1 MIPYGR
7 QTISQDDIEAV
18 VEVLKSDFLTQG
30 PIVPEFEKAVAEK
43 VGATHAVTANSATS
57 ALHLA
62 CLAIGLQAGDTL
74 WTSPI
79 TFVASA
85 NCALY
90 CGATVDF
97 VDIDERTYNMCPIA
111 LETKLTI
118 ASQGGALPK
127 AIVVVHMCGQS
138 CDMRAIWEVAQRF
151 GVLVI
156 EDASH
161 AIGGK
166 YENSYIGGCQ
176 YSDVTVFSFHPVKIV
191 TTAEGGI
198 ALTNSNAIGNRMRRL
213 RAHGITRDRDEM
225 SGGEGEPWVYEQ
237 LDLGFNY
244 RMTDLQAALGISQ
257 LKKLD
262 SFVSRRKEIALQYD
276 DALAAWPVITPWQ
289 LNDVQSAWHLYV
301 VRVDREKTKASR
313 KSVFNFM
320 RESGIGVNVHYIPVH
335 TQPYFRRLGFGVG
348 DFPIAER
355 YYDEAISLPI
365 YPELSEHDFQR
376 VTDCLKAAIKHGES
390 C

>member
-7 QTISQDDIEAV
+7 QTISQDDVEAV
-18 VEVLKSDFLTQG
+18 VKVLKSDFLTQG
-30 PIVPEFEKAVAEK
+30 PMVPEFEKAVAEK
-43 VGATHAVTANSATS
+43 VGAKYAVTTNSATS

-62 CLAIGLQAGDTL
+62 CLAIGLQAGDIL

-90 CGATVDF
+90 CGAAVDF

-111 LETKLTI
+111 LETKLNI
-118 ASQGGALPK
+118 ASQSGVLPK
-127 AIVVVHMCGQS
+127 AIVAVHMCGQA
-138 CDMRAIWEVAQRF
+138 CDMRAIWQIAQRF
-151 GVLVI
+151 GVSVI

-191 TTAEGGI
+191 TTAEGGM
-198 ALTNSNAIGNRMRRL
+198 ALTNSNAIANRMRRL
-213 RAHGITRDRDEM
+213 RTHGITRDSDEM
-225 SGGEGEPWVYEQ
+225 SDGEGEPWFYEQ
-237 LDLGFNY
+237 LELGFNY
-244 RMTDLQAALGISQ
+244 RMTDLQAALGINQ

-262 SFVSRRKEIALQYD
+262 DFVSNRKKTAQKYD
-276 DALAAWPVITPWQ
+276 KALAALPVIVPWQ
-289 LNDVQSAWHLYV
+289 LNDAQSAWHLYV
-301 VRVDREKTKASR
+301 VRVDANKTTVSR
-313 KSVFNFM
+313 KSIFNYM
-320 RESGIGVNVHYIPVH
+320 RKSGIGVNVHYIPVH
-335 TQPYFRRLGFGVG
+335 TQPYFRRFGFERG

-355 YYDEAISLPI
+355 YYEEAISLPI
-365 YPELSEHDFQR
+365 YPEFSENDFQT
-376 VTDCLKAAIKHGES
+376 VIDCLQAAIQHGES
-390 C
+390 R